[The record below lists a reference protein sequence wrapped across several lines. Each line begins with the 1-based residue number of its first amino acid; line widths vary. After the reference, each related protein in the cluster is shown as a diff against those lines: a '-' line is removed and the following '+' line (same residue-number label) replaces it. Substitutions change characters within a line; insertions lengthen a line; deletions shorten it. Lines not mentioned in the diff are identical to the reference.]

1 LNDPGAAPR
10 ARCRRPGA
18 WWPQRVV
25 LLAYLVAAA
34 SPLPTDPV
42 LLSAAERMLALDG
55 RLDLIL

>member
-1 LNDPGAAPR
+1 
-10 ARCRRPGA
+10 
-18 WWPQRVV
+18 VV